1 MKATRANKK
10 KQEQRRAKESKFTTI
25 ARRFVELLST
35 DIIETYY
42 HVLWRASFTEIEKN
56 NYWYY
61 Y

>member
-25 ARRFVELLST
+25 ARRFVELSST

-42 HVLWRASFTEIEKN
+42 HVVWRANFTDIET
-56 NYWYY
+56 NYY
-61 Y
+61 

>member
-35 DIIETYY
+35 DIIEKYY
-42 HVLWRASFTEIEKN
+42 HVVWRSKFTDIDI
-56 NYWYY
+56 NYY
-61 Y
+61 

>member
-35 DIIETYY
+35 DIIEKYY
-42 HVLWRASFTEIEKN
+42 HVLWRASFTDIEID
-56 NYWYY
+56 YY
-61 Y
+61 

>member
-1 MKATRANKK
+1 MKATRVNKK
-10 KQEQRRAKESKFTTI
+10 KQEQRRAKENKFTTI

-42 HVLWRASFTEIEKN
+42 HVLWQAIFTDIEI
-56 NYWYY
+56 YY